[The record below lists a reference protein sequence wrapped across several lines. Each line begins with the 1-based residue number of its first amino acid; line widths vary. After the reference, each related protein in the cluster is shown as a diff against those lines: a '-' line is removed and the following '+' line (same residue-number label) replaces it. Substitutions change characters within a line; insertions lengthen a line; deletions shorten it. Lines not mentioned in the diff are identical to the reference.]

1 MSSNISIITAE
12 LVPEAL
18 RMDTADDLFGMRF
31 PLKLEPAI
39 YKFAE
44 YLSSEYNGG
53 YWDFFT
59 LSNGGFYIAPRND
72 APYRVS
78 SDNGFKGSMS
88 AEALGVTAC
97 LYAYSNLSF
106 GEGKFG
112 ETCADHYHRLRE
124 FVMGHAEA
132 WGILAAID

>member
-1 MSSNISIITAE
+1 MSSNISTISAE

-18 RMDTADDLFGMRF
+18 RMDTADGLFGIRF
-31 PLKLEPAI
+31 PLKLEPMV
-39 YKFAE
+39 YQFATQ
-44 YLSSEYNGG
+44 LAPAYNGG
-53 YWDFFT
+53 YWNFYQ
-59 LSNGGFYIAPRND
+59 LSNGGFFMAPKLDESFKVIA
-72 APYRVS
+72 
-78 SDNGFKGSMS
+78 DNGFEGELS